1 MCEKR
6 SSSYL
11 SGQSVDAKGG
21 EAFGVLGTKH
31 GHRSDD
37 VGAAVLGQSLGDD
50 FQRSG
55 DVPVGQLTD
64 AVDLV
69 GLLLQ
74 VVADLHLDGA
84 AAGHQERVDA
94 DVSGDV
100 DGVLE
105 VALHLVEDILG
116 SPAEENGAGLGV
128 LALLDEGEVLVTDL
142 TDLEFV
148 S

>member
-1 MCEKR
+1 MVYGTASPSNVDR
-6 SSSYL
+6 ASRGSS
-11 SGQSVDAKGG
+11 G
-21 EAFGVLGTKH
+21 F
-31 GHRSDD
+31 RI
-37 VGAAVLGQSLGDD
+37 
-50 FQRSG
+50 
-55 DVPVGQLTD
+55 
-64 AVDLV
+64 
-69 GLLLQ
+69 
-74 VVADLHLDGA
+74 DGA

-105 VALHLVEDILG
+105 VALNLVEDILG
-116 SPAEENGAGLGV
+116 GPAEQNGAGLGV